1 MKSAS
6 QPPYLRWSALV
17 LCLGAAV
24 LGLVALTAHRGKRAS
39 IQATV
44 AAATRSPVDFNR
56 DIRPIINQNC
66 VTCHGGVR
74 MLGNISFVFREEA
87 TRAGE
92 SGHITIKPGDAEHS
106 ELMARI
112 TTRDPEKRMPP
123 VDHGRALEPGQ
134 VELFRQWIDEG
145 APWSEHWAFVAPKPQ
160 HVPELGG
167 MVAAGAR
174 SPVDHFIIERLAKEG
189 LSLSPQADKAEL
201 LRRASLDLTG
211 LPPTPAEMDAFRA
224 DGSPDAYERQVDRLL
239 DSPGYGERWAALW
252 MDLARYADTT
262 GFEKD
267 TPRPMWRYRDWLID
281 ALNRNMPYDEFVIEQ
296 LAGDLLPNPTLE
308 QLEATAF
315 HRNTPSNDEGG
326 IDAEEFRMLAV
337 QDRAATT
344 WQVFNGVTYNCT
356 QCHSHPYD
364 PIRHEE
370 YYRFLA
376 FFNSSRDANYNTN
389 DYPTVRIPDDPA
401 RNGEALKLQNEIE
414 SLRGGLVGP
423 GKALEAEP
431 GMWRPLPLAAA
442 TAEPGAS
449 FELKDGEA
457 FAVGTVND
465 KARYDLVADVVPG
478 DVTAIRIEV
487 QPLNGA
493 KARHTPEPGFIVTK
507 IEASVVHPSGAEEPV
522 KWDSF
527 WGDSSNLPETRPN
540 DKGATFTK
548 ALREKYRALT
558 KEEFKALPGDEQ
570 KSANELLSK
579 AERPAAP
586 AYPALA
592 PGGFAANPTLFKA
605 RWVVAV
611 PARPLRLESGDRLK
625 VRLFHGEDINTRP
638 AVVRRVRVLA
648 AADPR
653 WTQLAQ
659 QTEAQGKW
667 AQINGDEDQL
677 LAIPG
682 MQLPIMREL
691 PVDDRR
697 DTLVFHRGNFMDK
710 EGEALQ
716 PDVPAIFPP
725 FPKDSPRNRLTLARW
740 MVAPG
745 QPLTARVAANRYWE
759 QLFGIGI
766 VETLEDFG
774 SVGQP
779 PSHPELLDWLA
790 LHFQDDLHWNVKA
803 LLRELVTSA
812 TYRQRARATPQLLAK
827 DPRNRLLSRG
837 PHNRLTAEMVRD
849 NALVAGGL
857 LSAKMHGAS
866 VMPPQPAGV
875 WSIVYDGGDVWVNAQ
890 GEDRYRRAL
899 YTYWRR
905 TSPYPSFLTFDTPM
919 RDLCTVR
926 RIPTNTPLQALVT
939 LNDPVYVEA
948 AQAIAR
954 RMQAEGG
961 ATLREQ
967 VAFGFRL
974 GATRGPTDAE
984 LKPLLALYDD
994 SLKLYRADA
1003 DELKASGLGNES
1015 LAALTAVASAML
1027 NLDVTLTK

>member
-1 MKSAS
+1 MARRGRPTPL
-6 QPPYLRWSALV
+6 Q
-17 LCLGAAV
+17 AA
-24 LGLVALTAHRGKRAS
+24 
-39 IQATV
+39 V
-44 AAATRSPVDFNR
+44 AAATHPPVDFNR
-56 DIRPIINQNC
+56 DIRPILNQNC

-123 VDHGRALEPGQ
+123 VDHGHALEPGQ
-134 VELFRQWIDEG
+134 VELFRQWINEG
-145 APWSEHWAFVAPKPQ
+145 ARWSEHWAFVAPGPQ
-160 HVPELGG
+160 RVPDLRGAD
-167 MVAAGAR
+167 AARAR
-174 SPVDHFIIERLAKEG
+174 SPVDHFIVDRLSREG
-189 LSLSPQADKAEL
+189 LSLSPEADRAVL
-201 LRRASLDLTG
+201 LRRVSLDLTG
-211 LPPTPAEMDAFRA
+211 LPPTPAETDAFLA
-224 DGSPDAYERQVDRLL
+224 DTYPGAYERQVDRLL
-239 DSPGYGERWAALW
+239 ASPGYGERWAALW

-281 ALNRNMPYDEFVIEQ
+281 ALNSNMPYDEFVVEQ
-296 LAGDLLPNPTLE
+296 LAGDLLPNATLE

-326 IDAEEFRMLAV
+326 IDPEEYRMLAV

-364 PIRHEE
+364 PIRHDE
-370 YYRFLA
+370 YYRYLA
-376 FFNSSRDANYNTN
+376 FFNSSSDANLDTN
-389 DYPTVRIPDDPA
+389 DYPTLRIPDDPA
-401 RNGEALKLQNEIE
+401 RNGEALRLQTEIE
-414 SLRGGLVGP
+414 SLRGELVAAGR
-423 GKALEAEP
+423 ALEAKP
-431 GMWRPLPLAAA
+431 RWRPLPLIAAA
-442 TAEPGAS
+442 AEPKAD

-457 FAVGTVND
+457 FAVGTVSE
-465 KARYDLVADVVPG
+465 KARYDLVTDTQPG
-478 DVTAIRIEV
+478 DVTAIMLNV
-487 QPLNGA
+487 QPLNAA
-493 KARHTPEPGFIVTK
+493 KARHTPEAGFIVTR
-507 IEASVVHPSGAEEPV
+507 IEASIVHPNGEEDPV
-522 KWDSF
+522 AWDSF
-527 WGDSSNLPETRPN
+527 WGDSSNLPKTRPN
-540 DKGATFTK
+540 DKRAMFDE
-548 ALREKYRALT
+548 AAREKYRALT
-558 KEEFKALPGDEQ
+558 KEEFEALTDDE
-570 KSANELLSK
+570 KRGASRLLS

-586 AYPALA
+586 AYADLP
-592 PGGFAANPTLFKA
+592 PGGFAANPTLFRD

-611 PARPLRLESGDRLK
+611 PAQPLRLGPGDRLK
-625 VRLFHGEDINTRP
+625 VRLFHGEAINTRP
-638 AVVRRVRVLA
+638 AVVRRVGVWVA
-648 AADPR
+648 SDPD
-653 WTQLAQ
+653 WTKLTSASG
-659 QTEAQGKW
+659 ARKKW
-667 AQINGDEDQL
+667 ATIKGDEDQL
-677 LAIPG
+677 LGIPG

-691 PVDDRR
+691 PADHRR

-710 EGEALQ
+710 EGAPLQ

-725 FPKDSPRNRLTLARW
+725 FPKDAPRNRLSLARW

-745 QPLTARVAANRYWE
+745 QPLTARVAVNRYWE
-759 QLFGIGI
+759 QLFGTGL

-779 PSHPELLDWLA
+779 PSHPELLDWMA
-790 LHFQDDLHWNVKA
+790 LHFQGDLHWDVKA

-812 TYRQRARATPQLLAK
+812 TYMQTARATPQLLAK

-837 PHNRLTAEMVRD
+837 PHNRLTSEMVRD

-857 LSAKMHGAS
+857 LSAKMHGPP

-875 WSIVYDGGDVWVNAQ
+875 WSIVYDGGSVWVDAR

-905 TSPYPSFLTFDTPM
+905 TSPYPSFLSYDTPM

-948 AQAIAR
+948 AEAIAR

-967 VAFGFRL
+967 FAYGFRL
-974 GATRGPTDAE
+974 AATRGPTDAE
-984 LKPLLALYDD
+984 LKPLLALYDE
-994 SLKLYRADA
+994 SLSLYGASAGD
-1003 DELKASGLGNES
+1003 LKATGLGSES
-1015 LAALTAVASAML
+1015 QAALAAVASAIL
-1027 NLDVTLTK
+1027 NLDVVLTK

>member
-1 MKSAS
+1 M
-6 QPPYLRWSALV
+6 RWAGLG
-17 LCLGAAV
+17 LCIGAAM
-24 LGLVALTAHRGKRAS
+24 LGLIALTVHRGKPALV
-39 IQATV
+39 QAT
-44 AAATRSPVDFNR
+44 AAAAAPTPVDFNR

-87 TRAGE
+87 TRKGE

-123 VDHGRALEPGQ
+123 VDHGHALDPRQ
-134 VELFRQWIDEG
+134 IELFRQWINEG
-145 APWSEHWAFVAPKPQ
+145 AHWSEHWAFVAPKPQ
-160 HVPELGG
+160 HVPELVGI
-167 MVAAGAR
+167 AATRAR
-174 SPVDHFIIERLAKEG
+174 SPVDHFIIDRLAKEG
-189 LSLSPQADKAEL
+189 LTLSPEAGRPEL
-201 LRRASLDLTG
+201 LRRVSLDLTG
-211 LPPTPAEMDAFRA
+211 LPPTPAETDAFLA
-224 DGSPDAYERQVDRLL
+224 DRFPEAYERQVDRLL
-239 DSPGYGERWAALW
+239 TSPAYGERWAALW
-252 MDLARYADTT
+252 MDLSRYADTT

-281 ALNRNMPYDEFVIEQ
+281 ALNRNMPYDEFVVEQ

-326 IDAEEFRMLAV
+326 IDPEEYRMLAV

-376 FFNSSRDANYNTN
+376 FFNSSSDANLDTN
-389 DYPTVRIPDDPA
+389 DYPTLHVPDDPA
-401 RNGEALKLQNEIE
+401 RNAEALRLQVEIE
-414 SLRGGLVGP
+414 SLRRSVVDS

-442 TAEPGAS
+442 TAEPEAT
-449 FELKDGEA
+449 FELRDGEA
-457 FAVGTVND
+457 FAVGTVSE
-465 KARYDLVADVVPG
+465 KARYDLVADTVPG

-487 QPLNGA
+487 QPLDAA
-493 KARHTPEPGFIVTK
+493 KARHTPEAGFIVAK
-507 IEASVVHPSGAEEPV
+507 IEASIVHADGTEEPV
-522 KWDSF
+522 TWDSF
-527 WGDSSNLPETRPN
+527 WGDSSNLPKTRPE
-540 DKGATFTK
+540 DKRARFDE
-548 ALREKYRALT
+548 ADREKYRALT
-558 KEEFKALPGDEQ
+558 KEQFKALPEDEQ
-570 KSANELLSK
+570 RSANKLLSNDDK
-579 AERPAAP
+579 PAAP
-586 AYPALA
+586 AYSDLP
-592 PGGFAANPTLFKA
+592 PGGFAADPTLFRA

-611 PARPLRLESGDRLK
+611 PAQPLQLKPGDHLK
-625 VRLFHGEDINTRP
+625 VSLSQGGAINTRP
-638 AVVRRVRVLA
+638 AVVRRVRLLA

-653 WTQLAQ
+653 WTKLSKETGAP
-659 QTEAQGKW
+659 TKW
-667 AQINGDEDQL
+667 AQVNGDEDQL

-691 PVDDRR
+691 PPDDRR

-710 EGEALQ
+710 EGAPLL

-725 FPKDSPRNRLTLARW
+725 FPKDGPRNRLSLARW

-745 QPLTARVAANRYWE
+745 QPLTARVAVNRYWE
-759 QLFGIGI
+759 QLFGTGI

-790 LHFQDDLHWNVKA
+790 LHFQDDLHWDVKA

-812 TYRQRARATPQLLAK
+812 TYRQTARTTPQLLAK

-837 PHNRLTAEMVRD
+837 PHNRLSAEMVRD

-857 LSAKMHGAS
+857 LSAKMHGPP

-875 WSIVYDGGDVWVNAQ
+875 WSIVYDGGSVWVDAK

-905 TSPYPSFLTFDTPM
+905 TSPYPSFLTYDTPM

-948 AQAIAR
+948 AQTVAR
-954 RMQAEGG
+954 RMRDEGG

-967 VAFGFRL
+967 VAYGFRL
-974 GATRGPTDAE
+974 AATRGPTDAE
-984 LKPLLALYDD
+984 LKALLALYDE
-994 SLKLYRADA
+994 SMQLYRSDA
-1003 DELKASGLGNES
+1003 GDLTASGLGSES
-1015 LAALTAVASAML
+1015 EAALAAVASAIL